1 MTCQDFANFLDRFLE
16 GSLPAALAR
25 EFGEH
30 LKICA
35 DCRNY
40 LDGYRQTGQAA
51 RAALGHSAD
60 PVPPA
65 VPEKLV
71 AAILAARARTK

>member
-16 GSLPAALAR
+16 GSLPAALAQ
-25 EFGEH
+25 EFDEH

-51 RAALGHSAD
+51 RAALRASAD
-60 PVPPA
+60 PVPA
-65 VPEKLV
+65 EVPEKLV